1 MHCAAALRMQ
11 RVSLPPRSALCWS
24 HRTALGVVFP
34 DRINGSWGELLCVA
48 EKQAVVLNQ
57 QINQRVVFKL
67 NLSLLGKEIKLYIF
81 IVAYNPYRVNCVVDK
96 EGMAAVTMMDFPLWH
111 IQAASANQ
119 HQDGSPGSGEKRLHF
134 PRVAVGCLCLA
145 PDTPEGKGGVGAGVA
160 AGSVSLPRWEDCPW
174 PCWQQAGGLCV
185 EVGAAAGDKGGSL
198 GAQQQDRGS

>member
-1 MHCAAALRMQ
+1 MQ

-134 PRVAVGCLCLA
+134 PRVAVVAVECLCLA

-185 EVGAAAGDKGGSL
+185 EVGAAAGDKGGAL